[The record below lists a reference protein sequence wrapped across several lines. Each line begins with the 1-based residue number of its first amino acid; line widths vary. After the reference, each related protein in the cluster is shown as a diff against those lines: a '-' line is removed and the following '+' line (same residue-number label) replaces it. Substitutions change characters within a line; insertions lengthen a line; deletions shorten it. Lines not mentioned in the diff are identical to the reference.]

1 MLPLTKHGQVSVVR
15 NMLERRPSD
24 ALAYLLGREGG
35 LSDTNDSVADLNGV
49 HFRLESN
56 KLDDQFA
63 LCLVL

>member
-1 MLPLTKHGQVSVVR
+1 
-15 NMLERRPSD
+15 MLERRPSD